1 LITHL
6 LKYHHEKTVKMKKL
20 LLPLIVIG
28 ILICGVSQP
37 VKAAGQYI
45 FSTFRDDGV
54 NPERLWIYTSA
65 DGLNYNLLSQ
75 TGYGGPTGV
84 VRDPSIMKHTDGK
97 YYVCHTVQSWETSST
112 YFAIASSSNLI
123 NWTNVATV
131 NAGVSGTYYTW
142 APEWFVDGDTVKIIA
157 SLGPQGSSF
166 KPYVFTAQ
174 NSALTSWSS
183 AVDMG
188 IGTNHIDTFVVK
200 DGDTY
205 HAFAKDESS
214 KYIEHAT
221 SSSLT
226 SGWSWVGTGNWAG
239 WGSGKEGPCVFQL
252 EDGTWRIFMDAYSP
266 KGGTKTATS
275 SNLNS
280 WSALSSPGPAS
291 EMALNQHGTVIFVPE
306 PSTLALLA
314 TCMAGLLFMRC
325 VKKGEPLF

>member
-1 LITHL
+1 
-6 LKYHHEKTVKMKKL
+6 LKSHHKKTAKMKKL

-28 ILICGVSQP
+28 ILSCGVSQP
-37 VKAAGQYI
+37 VKAAGEYV
-45 FSTFRDDGV
+45 FATFRDDGTT
-54 NPERLWIYTSA
+54 PENLWIYTSA
-65 DGLNYNLLSQ
+65 DGLNYNMLSH
-75 TGYGGPTGV
+75 GYSGPTGV
-84 VRDPSIMKHTDGK
+84 LRDPSIMKYTDGK
-97 YYVCHTVQSWETSST
+97 YYVCHTVQSWDTSST

-142 APEWFVDGDTVKIIA
+142 APEWFIDGDTVKIIA
-157 SLGPQGSSF
+157 SLGPQGSNF

-205 HAFAKDESS
+205 HAFAKDETT

-226 SGWSWVGTGNWAG
+226 GGWSWVGTGNWAG

-252 EDGTWRIFMDAYSP
+252 ENGTWRIFMDAYST
-266 KGGTKTATS
+266 GSGIKTATS
-275 SNLNS
+275 SDLNS
-280 WSALSSPGPAS
+280 WSSLSSPGPGS
-291 EMALNQHGTVIFVPE
+291 EMASNQHGTVIFVPE
-306 PSTLALLA
+306 PSTFALLA
-314 TCMAGLLFMRC
+314 AGMASLLFMAWHRRQGI
-325 VKKGEPLF
+325 KKG